1 MFTHSKYQL
10 GLFNEIEEGTGNI
23 LVKAVAGSSKT
34 YSIVESLN
42 HISPMKSIAF
52 FAFNTHIVEELK
64 TKTPSY
70 VDITTLHSFGW
81 RHMQVYYRGV
91 KLNPN
96 KVYQYCE
103 KLLKFKIK
111 AEDRGWYFMTIVRL
125 IELIK
130 FNITLSKNKLL
141 EMASLH
147 NMDYIT
153 EEILKDAI
161 NVFHVTLEDKRQFDF
176 TDMIYVPAILDD
188 IRIKQYDI
196 VFVDECQDLSIA
208 QQQLLYRAVKRKG
221 GRLIAVGDPRQAIYG
236 FAGSDAMS
244 FKRLEERP
252 NTTILPLSV
261 CYRCA
266 KEIVYKAQE
275 IVDEIEPYEESPEGV
290 YRTDGKIHEMRRG
303 DWVLCRNVKPL
314 IILYI
319 DLITKGKSAHIKGE
333 DIGRSIIALLKQTK
347 QKSMDGIISKL
358 IDKYKQVRA
367 DLAKKGH
374 KNLEKHPKLGQ
385 LQEHISIIMFLS
397 EKFNTVA
404 EVEKA
409 IGRMFKDKGDGI
421 LLSTIHKAKGLENDR
436 VFLICLDLIP
446 SKYAIKP
453 WQIEQEENLL
463 YVAYTRAKK
472 ELIVVDDFRDSVED
486 FLSKARA
493 NKKQLNTEL
502 LR

>member
-1 MFTHSKYQL
+1 MLKHSKYQL
-10 GLFNEIEEGTGNI
+10 DLFSEIEEGKGDI
-23 LVKAVAGSSKT
+23 LVKSVAGSSKT

-42 HISPMKSIAF
+42 YISPMKSIAF
-52 FAFNTHIVEELK
+52 FAFNNHIVEELK
-64 TKTPSY
+64 SRTPSY

-81 RHMQVYYRGV
+81 RHMQIYYHGV

-96 KVYQYCE
+96 KVFQYCE

-111 AEDRGWYFMTIVRL
+111 PEDRGWYFMTIVRL

-130 FNITLSKNKLL
+130 FNVTESRKKLL

-147 NMDYIT
+147 NMEYVTD
-153 EEILKDAI
+153 EILKDAL
-161 NVFHVTLEDKRQFDF
+161 NVFSVALEDKRQFDF

-208 QQQLLYRAVKRKG
+208 QQQLLYRAVKKKG
-221 GRLIAVGDPRQAIYG
+221 GRLVAVGDPRQAIYG

-244 FKRLEERP
+244 FQRLEERP
-252 NTTILPLSV
+252 GIKILPLSV

-275 IVDEIEPYEESPEGV
+275 IVDEIEPFEESPEGI
-290 YRTDGKIHEMRRG
+290 YRTDGKVHEIRRG

-319 DLITKGKSAHIKGE
+319 DLITKGKRAYIKGE
-333 DIGRSIIALLKQTK
+333 DIGKSIIALLKQTK
-347 QKSMDGIISKL
+347 QKSMEGIISKL
-358 IDKYKQVRA
+358 IDRYKQVRA

-385 LQEHISIIMFLS
+385 LQEHIAIIMFLS

-404 EVEKA
+404 EVERA
-409 IGRMFKDKGDGI
+409 IGKMFQDKGDGI

-446 SKYAIKP
+446 SKFAIQP
-453 WQIEQEENLL
+453 WQMEQEQNLL

-472 ELIVVDDFRDSVED
+472 ELIVVDDFKDSVED
-486 FLSKARA
+486 FLNKARR